1 MNKMT
6 VEIPFEHRMA
16 AHCETGTVTALLN
29 HAGLEITE
37 PLVFGISGGIFFGY
51 LKSADLPFPMFIL
64 RSKPGDIRK
73 KISKRLG
80 VKFNEQRFRT
90 SAEGEAALDEALH
103 RGHPT
108 AVQVDF
114 FYMNYMPEWQRVHI
128 NAHYVI
134 VFGVNGSSYMVSDS
148 YYKQKSQLNKHV
160 MQTARFAGGM
170 MAPKGTMFHVSHV
183 PENISLEKPIISGIK
198 KAAFNMTRLPIPFL
212 GVKGIRKFADKLLEW
227 PSLVRDLEELS
238 DRVMKIN
245 IFLEDQGTG
254 GGGFRYMYATFLQ
267 QAAGI
272 VKDDRLKDMSKE
284 MMGIGDKWRNISYFA
299 ARIGKNRDLGPE
311 KMKELS
317 GMIHAQA
324 DLEHKFFTE
333 LYKLVR

>member
-1 MNKMT
+1 MKNAT
-6 VEIPFEHRMA
+6 IEVPFEHRMA

-29 HAGLEITE
+29 HAGLQITE
-37 PLVFGISGGIFFGY
+37 PMVFGISGGIFFGY

-73 KISKRLG
+73 KISKRLNI
-80 VKFNEQRFRT
+80 KFTEKKFRNP
-90 SAEGEAALDEALH
+90 AEGEAALDAVLH
-103 RGHPT
+103 QGQPT

-128 NAHYVI
+128 NAHYII

-148 YYKQKSQLNKHV
+148 YYKQKSQLDKQI

-170 MAPKGTMFHVSHV
+170 MAPNGTMFYVSRI
-183 PENISLEKPIISGIK
+183 PDALDLEKPIITGIK

-212 GVKGIRKFADKLLEW
+212 GVKGIHKFADKLLQW
-227 PSLVRDLEELS
+227 PDLARDLEDLS

-267 QAAGI
+267 QAAAI
-272 VKDDRLKDMSKE
+272 VREDRLKEMSKE
-284 MMGIGDKWRNISYFA
+284 MMEIGDKWRNISYFA
-299 ARIGKNRDLGPE
+299 AKIAKNRDLGPGRL
-311 KMKELS
+311 KELS
-317 GMIHAQA
+317 RMIHAQGDA
-324 DLEHKFFTE
+324 EQKFFTE

>member
-1 MNKMT
+1 MSI
-6 VEIPFEHRMA
+6 ELPFEHHMA

-29 HAGLEITE
+29 HAGLNITE

-73 KISKRLG
+73 KISKRLE
-80 VKFNEQRFRT
+80 VKFHEQRFR
-90 SAEGEAALDEALH
+90 SPQEGEAALEKALGN
-103 RGHPT
+103 GHPT

-114 FYMNYMPEWQRVHI
+114 FYMSYMPEWQRVHI
-128 NAHYVI
+128 NAHYII
-134 VFGVNGSSYMVSDS
+134 VFGMNGSSYLVSDS
-148 YYKQKSQLNKHV
+148 YYKQKSQLDKQV
-160 MQTARFAGGM
+160 MQVARFAGGM
-170 MAPKGTMFHVSHV
+170 MAPNGTMFHVSHIPPKIDLQKAIV
-183 PENISLEKPIISGIK
+183 TGIK

-212 GVKGIRKFADKLLEW
+212 GVKGIHKFADKILEW
-227 PSLVRDLEELS
+227 PSLARDLEDLS

-267 QAAGI
+267 QAADI
-272 VKDDRLKDMSKE
+272 VKEERLKDMSKE
-284 MMGIGDKWRNISYFA
+284 MMEIGDKWRNISYFA
-299 ARIGKNRDLGPE
+299 AKIGKNRDLGPE
-311 KMKELS
+311 RMKELS

-324 DLEHKFFTE
+324 GLEQKFFSE
-333 LYKLVR
+333 LHKVVR